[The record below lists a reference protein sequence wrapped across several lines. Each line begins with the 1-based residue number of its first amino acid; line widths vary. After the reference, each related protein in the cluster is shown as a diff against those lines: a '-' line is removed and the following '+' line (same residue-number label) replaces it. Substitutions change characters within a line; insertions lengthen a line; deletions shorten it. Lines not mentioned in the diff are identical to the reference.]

1 MTEQTELAQLEAVDL
16 AELTLGLSFLFW
28 SLLVFLL
35 ALTETLAAPAL
46 RPFPVIFLGG
56 GGLGA
61 AGGAYRL
68 CRLTALGAGWRR
80 RTRELAVATVAVAYL
95 SLFYLLWR
103 QVSTAG
109 YLLGHALG
117 FFGMVVVMLGLLC
130 PPVRHLAR
138 AAGRRNLGRQCAVV
152 GVVGMG
158 RPTHF
163 TRDEQYTLMT
173 LWSIARSPL
182 IFGGDMTKL
191 DGFTLSLLTNA
202 DVIAVNQRSTENHQ
216 WTNHEGLIAWSAKA
230 EDSDDRYVGVG
241 DV

>member
-158 RPTHF
+158 LLGPV
-163 TRDEQYTLMT
+163 YVG
-173 LWSIARSPL
+173 IARTLVTVARHGHDPL
-182 IFGGDMTKL
+182 LVLQLGLERTSL
-191 DGFTLSLLTNA
+191 VAALLVLLPVALLLSL
-202 DVIAVNQRSTENHQ
+202 V
-216 WTNHEGLIAWSAKA
+216 WTGKELARGALRAKRRPA
-230 EDSDDRYVGVG
+230 G
-241 DV
+241 